1 MPEFSAILQHNY
13 FMISQKIHCFQHVP
27 FEDLGCIGIWI
38 NQNNHK
44 LTYTKFYEEYSIPE
58 PEDYDWLIIM
68 GGPMGIYDYEQYQ
81 WLSEEKRAIKKA
93 IDANKTVI
101 GICLGSQLIANVL
114 GEKVYRNP
122 EKEIGWFEINLTE
135 QAKTANLLV
144 GQTAEKRMV
153 FHWHGDT
160 YNIPA
165 NSIHLAYSSCCKSQ
179 AFLFNENVLGLQFHL
194 EVTEESIKNM
204 IKNAGNE
211 LVGGNFIQSESAI
224 LSQTQFI
231 EANNKMMF
239 ELLNN
244 LCK

>member
-1 MPEFSAILQHNY
+1 
-13 FMISQKIHCFQHVP
+13 MITRKIHCFQHVA
-27 FEDLGCIGIWI
+27 FEDLGCIGNWI
-38 NQNNHK
+38 DQNNHK
-44 LTYTKFYEEYSIPE
+44 LTYTKFYEEHSIPE

-68 GGPMGIYDYEQYQ
+68 GGPMGIYDNEQYQ
-81 WLSEEKRAIKKA
+81 WLDEEKIAIKKA

-101 GICLGSQLIANVL
+101 GICLGSQLIADVL

-122 EKEIGWFEINLTE
+122 EKEIGWFEIKLTE
-135 QAKTANLLV
+135 QAKTANLFV

-179 AFLFNENVLGLQFHL
+179 AFLYNENVLGLQFHL
-194 EVTEESIKNM
+194 EVTEQSLQNM

-224 LSQTQFI
+224 LSQTEFI